1 MSGRKQGEA
10 PADEGGS
17 GPSGNKPPRIK
28 ISKSSEGSD
37 AKVLI
42 LDLSGCFEK

>member
-1 MSGRKQGEA
+1 MSARKQGET

-17 GPSGNKPPRIK
+17 GTKPPRIK

-42 LDLSGCFEK
+42 LSFLNN